1 MNQFLP
7 TVPNAIRAQLF
18 TFTIH
23 NLQINVHGKRN

>member
-18 TFTIH
+18 TIHYSQFTDKCP
-23 NLQINVHGKRN
+23 GKRN